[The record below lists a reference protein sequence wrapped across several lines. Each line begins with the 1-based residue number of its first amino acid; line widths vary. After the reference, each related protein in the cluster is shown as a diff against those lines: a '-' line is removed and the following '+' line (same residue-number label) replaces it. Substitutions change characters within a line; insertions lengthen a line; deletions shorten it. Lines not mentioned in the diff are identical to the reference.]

1 DWDGEGFR
9 TPASNE
15 RRVVT
20 GQCPVQPLNELLRVA
35 IDITRPAATDKFLPP
50 RFAMP
55 REG

>member
-1 DWDGEGFR
+1 MLDE
-9 TPASNE
+9 PLY
-15 RRVVT
+15 VVL
-20 GQCPVQPLNELLRVA
+20 QPLNELLRVA